1 MKTACRPM
9 PPQQRGA
16 VLFVALIMLILLT
29 LLGLTAAQ
37 VTVLQERMSG
47 NFRVQ
52 QLAFERAESAMSEGR
67 DTASNPLTAY
77 DTISDLPKSLGPA
90 NSSPW
95 ATWLTGAP
103 DEHVETSVRACG
115 GACPQRLG
123 SAVGED
129 PNRKP
134 RFYVISAQQK
144 DLPASDSETAAWA
157 TVQTIYVF

>member
-1 MKTACRPM
+1 MNIASRLM
-9 PPQQRGA
+9 PSRQHGA
-16 VLFVALIMLILLT
+16 VLFVALIVLILLT
-29 LLGLTAAQ
+29 LLGITAAQ

-52 QLAFERAESAMSEGR
+52 QLAFERAEGEMSKGR
-67 DTASNPLTAY
+67 DAASNPLTAY
-77 DTISDLPKSLGPA
+77 DTISDLPKSLGPS
-90 NSSPW
+90 NESPW
-95 ATWLTGAP
+95 ASWLTSAA
-103 DEHVETSVRACG
+103 EHVETSVRACG

-144 DLPASDSETAAWA
+144 DLATSGDETAAWA